1 MPEKGIDPTI
11 NLAISPKPVA
21 NPQSADH
28 DDTRLGNKG
37 SGINSVLSPRFTI
50 RNSNGGAGTRPAPQ
64 LIGCYLIRLLR

>member
-1 MPEKGIDPTI
+1 MPEKGIGPTI

-50 RNSNGGAGTRPAPQ
+50 RNSNGGQAPG
-64 LIGCYLIRLLR
+64 LPPTYWLLFD

>member
-37 SGINSVLSPRFTI
+37 SGINPFLPGSIV
-50 RNSNGGAGTRPAPQ
+50 AA
-64 LIGCYLIRLLR
+64 

>member
-50 RNSNGGAGTRPAPQ
+50 RNSNGGGQAPG
-64 LIGCYLIRLLR
+64 LPPNLVVAI